1 MSKTPSS
8 KYIVEFDNVQI
19 HIGEIMGAD
28 DSKMKL
34 LDPAQSKSSHPR
46 KAILKEEKTQTIEGP
61 TSMPGLTGLR
71 VWDHRLLARYS
82 PVYTPTSDTCEYCT
96 YGKCDLTGNKEG
108 ACGIDL
114 ATQQSREALK
124 TAVMGAAC
132 HSAHGRHLLD
142 YFIKKYGREHPID
155 VGQSN
160 LKAPLT
166 STITGIEPKT
176 IGDFLRPIE
185 YVEEQLVQLMAVLNT
200 GQEGSNIDFES
211 KSLHAG
217 MLDHLGME
225 ICDIVQMSC
234 MNYPKSEMNTP
245 IVEIGMGILDEK
257 KPVVI
262 CIGHNAAAP
271 AYILD
276 YMEKKDLFDKIEIA
290 GICCTAHDITRY
302 NRNAKI
308 IGSMSKQL
316 KYIRSGIPDVLVV
329 DEQCVRA
336 DILKE
341 ASKLKMPVIATN
353 EKITLGLPD
362 MTMEDVDVIVEKLSG
377 GEYPGAFILDYDK
390 VGEVVPRLALA
401 VSPERRA
408 KLMTALPSEEELQSL
423 VKKCTDCGVCTRD
436 CPISLPIAEAM
447 KAGALL
453 DFSKFEALHDK
464 CIGCGRCD
472 FSCPVDIPILNTIEK
487 AAQKVIRKEKGKIR
501 IGRGQIADAEIRT
514 EGVNLVLGTTP
525 GVLAFVGCGNYPNGT
540 KEIYDI
546 TVEMLKRNYIVLAS
560 GCAAMDIAMY
570 KDDEGKT
577 LFERFPGRFARGNL
591 INTGPCVSNAHIAGT
606 TIKVAAIFAGK
617 KTSGNYE
624 EIADYILTRVGAV
637 GLAWGAYSQKA
648 FAIGT
653 GCNRLGIPVVIGPHG
668 SKYRRVYLGRN
679 YRKKDWKV
687 FDARDGSV
695 VDIEPA
701 PEHLMITCQTK
712 EEVLP
717 MLAKLCIR
725 PSDNNFGRAIKLSNY
740 IELSEKYLGK
750 MPDDW
755 QVYVRSEGDLPI
767 AMREKL
773 LKQLEEVHG
782 WKIDWEKK
790 KIMEG
795 PLRKPDVSFQPTNV
809 PRLCKEVKK

>member
-8 KYIVEFDNVQI
+8 KYIVELDNVQI
-19 HIGEIMGAD
+19 HIGEIIGVD
-28 DSKMKL
+28 DGKMKL
-34 LDPAQSKSSHPR
+34 LEPLQSKSSHHA

-71 VWDHRLLARYS
+71 VWDHRLLGRYS

-166 STITGIEPKT
+166 YTITGIEPKT

-211 KSLHAG
+211 KSMHAG

-464 CIGCGRCD
+464 CIGCG
-472 FSCPVDIPILNTIEK
+472 
-487 AAQKVIRKEKGKIR
+487 
-501 IGRGQIADAEIRT
+501 
-514 EGVNLVLGTTP
+514 
-525 GVLAFVGCGNYPNGT
+525 NYPNGT

-591 INTGPCVSNAHIAGT
+591 INTGPCVSNAHIAGA

-617 KTSGNYE
+617 KAAGNYE

>member
-1 MSKTPSS
+1 MSKTPPS

-19 HIGEIMGAD
+19 HIGEITGAD
-28 DSKMKL
+28 DGKMKL
-34 LDPAQSKSSHPR
+34 LESSQSKSSQPV

-71 VWDHRLLARYS
+71 VWDHRLLERYS

-142 YFIKKYGREHPID
+142 YFIKKYGSEHPID

-166 STITGIEPKT
+166 YT
-176 IGDFLRPIE
+176 E

-211 KSLHAG
+211 KSMHAG

-276 YMEKKDLFDKIEIA
+276 YMDKKALFDKIEIA

-336 DILKE
+336 DVLKE

-353 EKITLGLPD
+353 EKITLG
-362 MTMEDVDVIVEKLSG
+362 
-377 GEYPGAFILDYDK
+377 
-390 VGEVVPRLALA
+390 
-401 VSPERRA
+401 
-408 KLMTALPSEEELQSL
+408 
-423 VKKCTDCGVCTRD
+423 
-436 CPISLPIAEAM
+436 
-447 KAGALL
+447 
-453 DFSKFEALHDK
+453 
-464 CIGCGRCD
+464 
-472 FSCPVDIPILNTIEK
+472 
-487 AAQKVIRKEKGKIR
+487 
-501 IGRGQIADAEIRT
+501 
-514 EGVNLVLGTTP
+514 
-525 GVLAFVGCGNYPNGT
+525 
-540 KEIYDI
+540 
-546 TVEMLKRNYIVLAS
+546 
-560 GCAAMDIAMY
+560 
-570 KDDEGKT
+570 
-577 LFERFPGRFARGNL
+577 
-591 INTGPCVSNAHIAGT
+591 
-606 TIKVAAIFAGK
+606 
-617 KTSGNYE
+617 
-624 EIADYILTRVGAV
+624 
-637 GLAWGAYSQKA
+637 
-648 FAIGT
+648 
-653 GCNRLGIPVVIGPHG
+653 
-668 SKYRRVYLGRN
+668 
-679 YRKKDWKV
+679 
-687 FDARDGSV
+687 
-695 VDIEPA
+695 
-701 PEHLMITCQTK
+701 
-712 EEVLP
+712 
-717 MLAKLCIR
+717 
-725 PSDNNFGRAIKLSNY
+725 
-740 IELSEKYLGK
+740 
-750 MPDDW
+750 
-755 QVYVRSEGDLPI
+755 
-767 AMREKL
+767 
-773 LKQLEEVHG
+773 
-782 WKIDWEKK
+782 
-790 KIMEG
+790 
-795 PLRKPDVSFQPTNV
+795 
-809 PRLCKEVKK
+809 

>member
-225 ICDIVQMSC
+225 ICDILQMSC

-464 CIGCGRCD
+464 CIGCG
-472 FSCPVDIPILNTIEK
+472 
-487 AAQKVIRKEKGKIR
+487 
-501 IGRGQIADAEIRT
+501 
-514 EGVNLVLGTTP
+514 
-525 GVLAFVGCGNYPNGT
+525 NYPNGT

-591 INTGPCVSNAHIAGT
+591 INTGPCVSNAHIAGA

>member
-1 MSKTPSS
+1 
-8 KYIVEFDNVQI
+8 
-19 HIGEIMGAD
+19 
-28 DSKMKL
+28 
-34 LDPAQSKSSHPR
+34 
-46 KAILKEEKTQTIEGP
+46 
-61 TSMPGLTGLR
+61 
-71 VWDHRLLARYS
+71 
-82 PVYTPTSDTCEYCT
+82 
-96 YGKCDLTGNKEG
+96 
-108 ACGIDL
+108 
-114 ATQQSREALK
+114 
-124 TAVMGAAC
+124 
-132 HSAHGRHLLD
+132 
-142 YFIKKYGREHPID
+142 
-155 VGQSN
+155 
-160 LKAPLT
+160 
-166 STITGIEPKT
+166 
-176 IGDFLRPIE
+176 
-185 YVEEQLVQLMAVLNT
+185 
-200 GQEGSNIDFES
+200 
-211 KSLHAG
+211 
-217 MLDHLGME
+217 
-225 ICDIVQMSC
+225 
-234 MNYPKSEMNTP
+234 
-245 IVEIGMGILDEK
+245 
-257 KPVVI
+257 
-262 CIGHNAAAP
+262 
-271 AYILD
+271 
-276 YMEKKDLFDKIEIA
+276 
-290 GICCTAHDITRY
+290 
-302 NRNAKI
+302 
-308 IGSMSKQL
+308 
-316 KYIRSGIPDVLVV
+316 
-329 DEQCVRA
+329 
-336 DILKE
+336 
-341 ASKLKMPVIATN
+341 
-353 EKITLGLPD
+353 LGLPD

-464 CIGCGRCD
+464 CIGCG
-472 FSCPVDIPILNTIEK
+472 
-487 AAQKVIRKEKGKIR
+487 
-501 IGRGQIADAEIRT
+501 
-514 EGVNLVLGTTP
+514 
-525 GVLAFVGCGNYPNGT
+525 NYPNGT

-591 INTGPCVSNAHIAGT
+591 INTGPCVSNAHIAGA